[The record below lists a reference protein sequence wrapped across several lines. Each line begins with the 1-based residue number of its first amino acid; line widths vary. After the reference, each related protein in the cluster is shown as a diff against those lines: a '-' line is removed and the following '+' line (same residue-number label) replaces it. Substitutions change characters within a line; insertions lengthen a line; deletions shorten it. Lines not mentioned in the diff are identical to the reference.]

1 MDSPFELLRVLQ
13 VVFGIGLVIF
23 VHELGHYLAA
33 RWCGVRVETFSLG
46 FGPRLLG
53 KRIGQTDYQVALV
66 PLGGFCRM
74 AGEERRFEGL
84 PPEPDEL
91 PAKSVGQR
99 FFIYSGGVL
108 MNLLFG
114 LVVFPILFQV
124 GVPFT
129 TPTIG
134 QAIPGGAA
142 WRARVPDGAQ
152 VLAVN
157 DARVVDFQHLF
168 TEVALGDP
176 QRTTITVLDPA
187 TGAERTYELTPQ
199 RNESEGLTTIG
210 VRPGFERAP
219 DGGILLEVDEDT
231 PAWRAGLRDGD
242 RLLRVLN
249 GAPGQWPMD
258 QLDLLA
264 GMSRPWELEV
274 AAEEGS
280 RTVRLEPEMSGESE
294 PPRVGIAVRIDRIA
308 ALRPGPLL
316 DAIGLEVGDRV
327 LRSGERVVLE
337 SGDFARGL
345 LAAGGATTLL
355 VRRDERELTLAV
367 PALDEDRIM
376 ALVSDVVVAAD
387 EDSTEI
393 VVQANGPAERAG
405 VRTLDRILRVDGTET
420 GSWNDI
426 VKLIRLAGREE
437 RSVEF
442 RIARDGSRE
451 HLTVTVTPEAAPR
464 PIYGLALRQAEYVYR
479 SKNLGEAIVFG
490 AQCSWRFLEDS
501 WLTLERMLKRDVS
514 PKNVG
519 GIITISAVSYSL
531 TEDGWVKLF
540 FFLCL
545 VSINLAF
552 LNVLPIPV
560 LDGGHLFFLIVEK
573 IKGSPVSDRVL
584 SASQAVGV
592 VLLLS
597 LMIYVTYNDLVR
609 WVFPAQ

>member
-1 MDSPFELLRVLQ
+1 MDSPVEILRILQ
-13 VVFGIGLVIF
+13 VVLGIGLVIF

-46 FGPRLLG
+46 FGPRLLA
-53 KRIGQTDYQVALV
+53 KRIGETDYQVALI

-142 WRARVPDGAQ
+142 WRARVPDGSR

-157 DARVVDFQHLF
+157 GTRVVDFQHLF

-176 QRTTITVLDPA
+176 QRATITVADPA

-199 RNESEGLTTIG
+199 RNEAEGLTTIG
-210 VRPGFERAP
+210 VRPGFERDP
-219 DGGILLEVDEDT
+219 GGGIFLEVQENT
-231 PAWRAGLRDGD
+231 PAWRAGLRSGD
-242 RLLRVLN
+242 RLLAVRN

-264 GMSRPWELEV
+264 GLSRPWELEV
-274 AAEEGS
+274 DGAEGF
-280 RTVRLEPEMSGESE
+280 RTVRLEPEMAGDSE
-294 PPRVGIAVRIDRIA
+294 VPRVGIAVRIDRVA
-308 ALRPGPLL
+308 ALRASPTL
-316 DAIGLEVGDRV
+316 DAIGLQVGDR
-327 LRSGERVVLE
+327 LLQAGTRPVLE
-337 SGDFARGL
+337 SGDLARGL
-345 LAAGGATTLL
+345 LEATGATTLR
-355 VRRDERELTLAV
+355 VRRGEREETLAV
-367 PALDEDRIM
+367 PALDHDALL

-387 EDSTEI
+387 EESTEI
-393 VVQANGPAERAG
+393 VVQQGGPAERAG
-405 VRTLDRILRVDGTET
+405 VRTLDRILRVDGTEVKAWT
-420 GSWNDI
+420 DI
-426 VKLIRLAGREE
+426 VDLIRVGARE
-437 RSVEF
+437 RRPIEF
-442 RIARDGSRE
+442 RIAREGSAE
-451 HLTVTVTPEAAPR
+451 HLTVTVSAEVQPR
-464 PIYGLALRQAEYVYR
+464 PVYGLNLRQAEYTYR
-479 SKNLGEAIVFG
+479 ASGLGEAILFG

-501 WLTLERMLKRDVS
+501 WLTLKRMLTRDVS

-531 TEDGWVKLF
+531 TEHGWVKLF